1 MRLQKD
7 PLNLIICGIGGQ
19 GNIRVSRMIGKILN
33 DKGYFVNIGETFGA
47 AQRGGAVFSS
57 MRVSEKKNYGPLIP
71 EGRAHLVLSL
81 EPLEA
86 LRILGTYGNP
96 EVSCIVNTQSVLP
109 VGVLAGAFEYPN
121 SDRLQETIRKLCR
134 NYWAVDATSMA
145 MALGAPIVA
154 NIIMLGLLA
163 ESNIIPVGIED
174 VQTEIKSS
182 FPASVVELNLRALDA
197 GARAAH
203 QGG

>member
-33 DKGYFVNIGETFGA
+33 GKGYFVNIGETFGA
-47 AQRGGAVFSS
+47 AQRGGSVFSS

-96 EVSCIVNTQSVLP
+96 EVSCIVNKQSVLP

-121 SDRLQETIRKLCR
+121 SDRLQETIRKLSR
-134 NYWAVDATSMA
+134 NYWAVDATSLA

-163 ESNIIPVGIED
+163 ESDIIPVDIED
-174 VQTEIKSS
+174 VQQEIKSS
-182 FPASVVELNLRALDA
+182 FPASVVDLNLRALDA

-203 QGG
+203 